1 MAATMDDLTR
11 NLREGVHA
19 CTDPGCQIPHGCGV
33 VTVDSKGMVTRHGAI
48 PVTSSTQTISTP
60 VLPVYEVGSTEPIAY
75 QTPGFKLADSLAQW
89 CRDED
94 DAIRKTLEESA
105 KEQRGLDERTALI
118 LYGDPK
124 KPLPKPN
131 RGWQPKKPRNR
142 R

>member
-1 MAATMDDLTR
+1 MAATMDELTR

-19 CTDPGCQIPHGCGV
+19 CTDPGCRIPHGRGF
-33 VTVDSKGMVTRHGAI
+33 VTVDSKGTATRHGEI
-48 PVTSSTQTISTP
+48 PVTSSTQTVSMP

-75 QTPGFKLADSLAQW
+75 QTPGFNLADSV
-89 CRDED
+89 
-94 DAIRKTLEESA
+94 
-105 KEQRGLDERTALI
+105 KEQRKLDERTALI